1 MHRHGAYRG
10 RSKNHARDGD
20 IRNGRDCGE
29 EGVRSLLAAFQFLTV
44 LPWSRTVTPTPEEIG
59 RSTPFFPLVG
69 FFLGLILV
77 LCNRFLEPYLAS
89 EILSLII
96 VTLLILMTRA
106 LHLDGLGDTFDG
118 LGAKGDRENA
128 LKAMR
133 DSHIG
138 VFGLLAVLIVV
149 VLKFRAI
156 ELMEETREQ
165 GLLLAPVFGRWAMV
179 VLAYRAVSAR
189 EGLGRIMVEHVRG
202 HHLLL
207 ATAVTLV
214 LVIAFSGR
222 VGLLITIG
230 ILLFTLSSRFYLH
243 RRLGGV
249 TGDTFGAVGELTE
262 TFSLVVFASLQ
273 R

>member
-1 MHRHGAYRG
+1 M
-10 RSKNHARDGD
+10 
-20 IRNGRDCGE
+20 
-29 EGVRSLLAAFQFLTV
+29 RSLLAAFQFLTV
-44 LPWSRTVTPTPEEIG
+44 LPWSRTVTATPEEIG

-77 LCNRFLEPYLAS
+77 VFNQLLEPYLVPA
-89 EILSLII
+89 ILSVVI
-96 VTLLILMTRA
+96 VAVLILMTRA
-106 LHLDGLGDTFDG
+106 LHLDGLADTFDG
-118 LGAKGDRENA
+118 LGAKGGRESA

-138 VFGLLAVLIVV
+138 VFGLLAVLIVM
-149 VLKFRAI
+149 VLKLRAI
-156 ELMEETREQ
+156 EVMQETRAQ

-179 VLAYRAVSAR
+179 VLAYRSVSAR
-189 EGLGRIMVEHVRG
+189 EGLGQIMVEYVRG

-207 ATAVTLV
+207 ATVVTLV
-214 LVIAFSGR
+214 LAFAFSGI
-222 VGLLITIG
+222 VGWLISLA
-230 ILLFTLSSRFYLH
+230 ILLFTLLSRWYLH

-262 TFSLVVFASLQ
+262 TFVLVAFAAAQ

>member
-1 MHRHGAYRG
+1 M
-10 RSKNHARDGD
+10 
-20 IRNGRDCGE
+20 
-29 EGVRSLLAAFQFLTV
+29 RSLLAAFQFLTV
-44 LPWSRTVTPTPEEIG
+44 LPWSGAVTATPEEIG

-69 FFLGLILV
+69 FSLGLILV
-77 LCNRFLEPYLAS
+77 FCNRFLEPYLAP
-89 EILSLII
+89 EILSVVL

-118 LGAKGDRENA
+118 LGAKGGRENA

-133 DSHIG
+133 DSYVG
-138 VFGLLAVLIVV
+138 VFGLLAILVV
-149 VLKFRAI
+149 VVFKIRAI
-156 ELMEETREQ
+156 DAMGEMRER
-165 GLLLAPVFGRWAMV
+165 GLLLAPVLSRWAMV
-179 VLAYRAVSAR
+179 VLAYRSVSAR
-189 EGLGRIMVEHVRG
+189 EGLGQIVVEHVRG
-202 HHLLL
+202 HHLFL
-207 ATAVTLV
+207 ATIVTLA
-214 LVIAFSGR
+214 LVFAISGK
-222 VGLLITIG
+222 VGLLIAMA

>member
-1 MHRHGAYRG
+1 M
-10 RSKNHARDGD
+10 
-20 IRNGRDCGE
+20 
-29 EGVRSLLAAFQFLTV
+29 RSLLAAFQFLTV
-44 LPWSRTVTPTPEEIG
+44 LPGPRTVTATPEEIG
-59 RSTPFFPLVG
+59 RSTLFFPLVG

-77 LCNRFLEPYLAS
+77 LCNQLIEPYLAS
-89 EILSLII
+89 EILSVVL
-96 VTLLILMTRA
+96 VSLLILMTRA

-118 LGAKGDRENA
+118 LGAKGGRENA

-149 VLKFRAI
+149 ALKVCAI
-156 ELMEETREQ
+156 EVMEETRAQ

-179 VLAYRAVSAR
+179 VLAYRSVSAR
-189 EGLGRIMVEHVRG
+189 EGLGQIMVENVRG
-202 HHLLL
+202 RHLLL

-214 LVIAFSGR
+214 PVFAFSGI
-222 VGLLITIG
+222 VGLWIVIG
-230 ILLFTLSSRFYLH
+230 ILLFTFFSRFYLH

-262 TFSLVVFASLQ
+262 TFALVAFASVPIPS
-273 R
+273 

>member
-1 MHRHGAYRG
+1 V
-10 RSKNHARDGD
+10 
-20 IRNGRDCGE
+20 I
-29 EGVRSLLAAFQFLTV
+29 AA
-44 LPWSRTVTPTPEEIG
+44 PEEIG

-77 LCNRFLEPYLAS
+77 FFNQLLEPFLAS
-89 EILSLII
+89 EILSVVI

-118 LGAKGDRENA
+118 LGAKGGRENA

-156 ELMEETREQ
+156 EVMEETRAQ

-179 VLAYRAVSAR
+179 VLAYPAVSAR
-189 EGLGRIMVEHVRG
+189 EGLGRIMVEYVRG
-202 HHLLL
+202 HHLFS

-214 LVIAFSGR
+214 LVFAFSGI
-222 VGLLITIG
+222 VGLLIAIG
-230 ILLFTLSSRFYLH
+230 ILLFTLFSRFYLY

-262 TFSLVVFASLQ
+262 TLSLVVFASVPISS
-273 R
+273 

>member
-1 MHRHGAYRG
+1 M
-10 RSKNHARDGD
+10 
-20 IRNGRDCGE
+20 
-29 EGVRSLLAAFQFLTV
+29 RSLLAAFQFLTV
-44 LPWSRTVTPTPEEIG
+44 LPGPRTVTATQEQIG

-69 FFLGLILV
+69 FFLGFILV
-77 LCNRFLEPYLAS
+77 FCNQLLEPYLATA
-89 EILSLII
+89 ILSVVI

-118 LGAKGDRENA
+118 LGAKGGRETA
-128 LKAMR
+128 LQAMR

-156 ELMEETREQ
+156 EVMEETRAQ

-179 VLAYRAVSAR
+179 VLAYRSVSAR
-189 EGLGRIMVEHVRG
+189 EGLGQIMVEYVRG
-202 HHLLL
+202 HQLFL

-214 LVIAFSGR
+214 LVFAFSGI
-222 VGLLITIG
+222 VGLLIAIG

-262 TFSLVVFASLQ
+262 TFSLVAFALVPIPS
-273 R
+273 